1 MNSLN
6 IQTTATTTM
15 AHLNKVQL
23 IGNVWNDP
31 EIRYLDN
38 NPQGQQNKVAS
49 FRMATTERY
58 KDRNGQ
64 IQSKTEWHNIVI
76 WNGKATVVEK
86 FVHKGSNIYVE
97 GKLTTRQWTDQQGNK
112 RYTTEVSVENLQLLD
127 KPSNGNQPAAQT
139 ENFDDLPF
147 D

>member
-1 MNSLN
+1 
-6 IQTTATTTM
+6 M

-23 IGNVWNDP
+23 IGNVGNDP

-38 NPQGQQNKVAS
+38 NTPQGQPNKVAS

-112 RYTTEVSVENLQLLD
+112 RYTTEVAVENLQLLD

>member
-1 MNSLN
+1 
-6 IQTTATTTM
+6 M

-23 IGNVWNDP
+23 IGNVGNDP

-38 NPQGQQNKVAS
+38 NTPQGQQNKVAS

-112 RYTTEVSVENLQLLD
+112 RYTTEVAVENLQLLD
-127 KPSNGNQPAAQT
+127 KPSNGNQPTAQT

>member
-1 MNSLN
+1 
-6 IQTTATTTM
+6 M

-23 IGNVWNDP
+23 IGNVGNDP
-31 EIRYLDN
+31 EIRYLDNN

-112 RYTTEVSVENLQLLD
+112 RYTTEVAVENLQLLD
-127 KPSNGNQPAAQT
+127 KPSNGNQPTAQT

>member
-1 MNSLN
+1 
-6 IQTTATTTM
+6 M

-23 IGNVWNDP
+23 IGNVGNDP

-112 RYTTEVSVENLQLLD
+112 RYTTEVAVENLQLLD

>member
-1 MNSLN
+1 
-6 IQTTATTTM
+6 M

-23 IGNVWNDP
+23 IGNVGNEP
-31 EIRYLDN
+31 EIRYLDNN

-64 IQSKTEWHNIVI
+64 IQSRTEWHNIVI

-112 RYTTEVSVENLQLLD
+112 RYTTEVAVENLQLLD
-127 KPSNGNQPAAQT
+127 KPSNGNQTAAQT

>member
-1 MNSLN
+1 
-6 IQTTATTTM
+6 M

-23 IGNVWNDP
+23 IGNVGNDP
-31 EIRYLDN
+31 EIRYLDS
-38 NPQGQQNKVAS
+38 NPNQQGQNKVAS
-49 FRMATTERY
+49 FRLATTERY
-58 KDRNGQ
+58 KDRNDQ
-64 IQSKTEWHNIVI
+64 LQSRTEWHNIVV
-76 WNGKATVVEK
+76 WNGKATVIEK

-112 RYTTEVSVENLQLLD
+112 RYTTEISAENIQLLD

>member
-1 MNSLN
+1 
-6 IQTTATTTM
+6 M

-23 IGNVWNDP
+23 IGNVGNDP

-112 RYTTEVSVENLQLLD
+112 RYTTEVAVENLQLLD
-127 KPSNGNQPAAQT
+127 KPSNGNQTAAQT

>member
-1 MNSLN
+1 
-6 IQTTATTTM
+6 M

-23 IGNVWNDP
+23 IGNVGNDP
-31 EIRYLDN
+31 EIRYLDNN

-97 GKLTTRQWTDQQGNK
+97 GKLTTRKWKDQNGND

-127 KPSNGNQPAAQT
+127 KPSNGNQAPAQT

>member
-1 MNSLN
+1 MAYLN
-6 IQTTATTTM
+6 Q
-15 AHLNKVQL
+15 VQL
-23 IGNVWNDP
+23 IGNVGNEP
-31 EIRYLDN
+31 EIRYLDNN

-64 IQSKTEWHNIVI
+64 IQSRTEWHNIVI

-97 GKLTTRQWTDQQGNK
+97 GKLTTSQWTDQQGNK
-112 RYTTEVSVENLQLLD
+112 RYTTEVAVENLQLLD
-127 KPSNGNQPAAQT
+127 KPSNGNQTAAQT

>member
-1 MNSLN
+1 
-6 IQTTATTTM
+6 M

-23 IGNVWNDP
+23 IGNVGNDP

-38 NPQGQQNKVAS
+38 NTPQCQQNKVAS

-97 GKLTTRQWTDQQGNK
+97 GKLTTRKWKDQNGND
-112 RYTTEVSVENLQLLD
+112 RYTTEVAVENLQLLD
-127 KPSNGNQPAAQT
+127 KPSNGNQPAAQN

>member
-1 MNSLN
+1 
-6 IQTTATTTM
+6 M

-23 IGNVWNDP
+23 IGNVGNDP

-38 NPQGQQNKVAS
+38 NNAQGQPNKVAS

-112 RYTTEVSVENLQLLD
+112 RYTTEVAVENLQLLD
-127 KPSNGNQPAAQT
+127 KPSNGNQPTAQT

>member
-1 MNSLN
+1 
-6 IQTTATTTM
+6 M

-23 IGNVWNDP
+23 IGNVGNDP
-31 EIRYLDN
+31 EIRYLDS
-38 NPQGQQNKVAS
+38 NPNQQGQNKVAS
-49 FRMATTERY
+49 FRLATTERY

-112 RYTTEVSVENLQLLD
+112 RYTTEVAVENLQLLD
-127 KPSNGNQPAAQT
+127 KPSSGNQPAAQT

>member
-1 MNSLN
+1 
-6 IQTTATTTM
+6 M

-23 IGNVWNDP
+23 IGNVGNDP

-58 KDRNGQ
+58 KDRNDQ
-64 IQSKTEWHNIVI
+64 LQSRTEWHNIVV
-76 WNGKATVVEK
+76 WNGKATVIEK

-97 GKLTTRQWTDQQGNK
+97 GRLTTRQWTDQQGNK
-112 RYTTEVSVENLQLLD
+112 RYTTEISAENIQLLD
-127 KPSNGNQPAAQT
+127 KPTGSKSAQPAQT
-139 ENFDDLPF
+139 ESFDDLPF

>member
-1 MNSLN
+1 
-6 IQTTATTTM
+6 M

-23 IGNVWNDP
+23 IGNVGNDP

-38 NPQGQQNKVAS
+38 NNPQGQPNKVAS

-112 RYTTEVSVENLQLLD
+112 RYTTEVAVENLQLLD

>member
-1 MNSLN
+1 
-6 IQTTATTTM
+6 M

-23 IGNVWNDP
+23 IGNVGNEP
-31 EIRYLDN
+31 EIRYLDNN

-64 IQSKTEWHNIVI
+64 IQSRTEWHNIVI

-112 RYTTEVSVENLQLLD
+112 RYTTEVAVENLQLLD

>member
-1 MNSLN
+1 
-6 IQTTATTTM
+6 M

-23 IGNVWNDP
+23 IGNVGNDP

-38 NPQGQQNKVAS
+38 NNQQGQQNKVAS

-112 RYTTEVSVENLQLLD
+112 RYTTEVAVDNLQLLD